1 MPNWAESNIVI
12 TGTVKA
18 IDNIVNTKF
27 DFNKIIPEPKGLALD
42 CDEITC
48 AMCEK
53 PYLKELYKKNG
64 TLKHPNDHHCEDCDV
79 SDNIG
84 GRVHTDDIDSTDLTE
99 NEKKLAKQWIK
110 EYGTASWYDWNV
122 AHWNTKWNVN
132 PDDVSIE
139 RSTTQPDRITELS
152 AHDTIA
158 DQLEVHFSTAWDS
171 PTQIFMKLA
180 LDYNVM
186 IKVDVSG
193 EVDKPWS
200 DEYDGVNMVCTLGD
214 QKPRT
219 LSYELIAQFSNDT
232 IEYVNTLQ
240 QKLGNDEI
248 NAVNTSPATLK
259 ALLNQKLGSNRDPN
273 DYLNLE
279 KNNEVKELKY
289 D

>member
-1 MPNWAESNIVI
+1 
-12 TGTVKA
+12 
-18 IDNIVNTKF
+18 
-27 DFNKIIPEPKGLALD
+27 
-42 CDEITC
+42 
-48 AMCEK
+48 
-53 PYLKELYKKNG
+53 
-64 TLKHPNDHHCEDCDV
+64 
-79 SDNIG
+79 
-84 GRVHTDDIDSTDLTE
+84 
-99 NEKKLAKQWIK
+99 
-110 EYGTASWYDWNV
+110 
-122 AHWNTKWNVN
+122 
-132 PDDVSIE
+132 
-139 RSTTQPDRITELS
+139 TTQPDRITELS

>member
-1 MPNWAESNIVI
+1 LPNWAESNIVI

-139 RSTTQPDRITELS
+139 RSTTHDNLTTEQLDQL
-152 AHDTIA
+152 HDTIA
-158 DQLEVHFSTAWDS
+158 DQLQVRFSTAWDS

-193 EVDKPWS
+193 EVEKPWS

-232 IEYVNTLQ
+232 IEYVNTLH
-240 QKLGNDEI
+240 
-248 NAVNTSPATLK
+248 
-259 ALLNQKLGSNRDPN
+259 QKLGSNRDPK
-273 DYLNLE
+273 DYS
-279 KNNEVKELKY
+279 KGAKI
-289 D
+289 

>member
-1 MPNWAESNIVI
+1 MNKTFVI
-12 TGTVKA
+12 TGTF
-18 IDNIVNTKF
+18 DNYSRDQIIEIISNGGGTISNSVSKNTH
-27 DFNKIIPEPKGLALD
+27 ALILGD
-42 CDEITC
+42 
-48 AMCEK
+48 K
-53 PYLKELYKKNG
+53 PGSKYKKAKD
-64 TLKHPNDHHCEDCDV
+64 L
-79 SDNIG
+79 NIE
-84 GRVHTDDIDSTDLTE
+84 II

-139 RSTTQPDRITELS
+139 RSTTHDNLTTEQLDQL
-152 AHDTIA
+152 HDTIA
-158 DQLEVHFSTAWDS
+158 DQLQVHFSTAWDS

-193 EVDKPWS
+193 EVEKPWS

-232 IEYVNTLQ
+232 IEYVNTLH
-240 QKLGNDEI
+240 
-248 NAVNTSPATLK
+248 
-259 ALLNQKLGSNRDPN
+259 QKLGSNRDPK
-273 DYLNLE
+273 DYS
-279 KNNEVKELKY
+279 KGAKI
-289 D
+289 